1 MKPENNTNADF
12 CVCCG
17 ELVPEGRMVCLSC
30 EMDSKSIVPSAQIKP
45 KKKIK
50 RPFGLLKGRKNES
63 GT

>member
-30 EMDSKSIVPSAQIKP
+30 ENQPLQNTTPIPDKSALIL
-45 KKKIK
+45 KKL
-50 RPFGLLKGRKNES
+50 FGMLKERKNEP
-63 GT
+63 